1 VQSYLNY
8 TQAEATSEAELKQLG
23 VLLVEVRHPSFFPAF
38 FWLLYNKY
46 VLYST
51 FPHKKKEA
59 RVSESSKLAK

>member
-38 FWLLYNKY
+38 FCQGM
-46 VLYST
+46 
-51 FPHKKKEA
+51 E
-59 RVSESSKLAK
+59 ECSSI

>member
-1 VQSYLNY
+1 MLLHMIS
-8 TQAEATSEAELKQLG
+8 AEGLQLDL
-23 VLLVEVRHPSFFPAF
+23 VL
-38 FWLLYNKY
+38 WLLYNKY